1 MNIFKKLAT
10 LFSNQ
15 ESETVETNSD
25 SISLTIS
32 SHLKD
37 FLENEVIVG
46 LNITKE
52 HFWSSFEKIVNEFS
66 SRKRKFGVKTG
77 I

>member
-10 LFSNQ
+10 LFNNQ

-66 SRKRKFGVKTG
+66 KK
-77 I
+77 